1 MHYKY
6 GFCYTTTYIKTILK
20 KQVNRQI
27 QRKKSFKC
35 PKRHTQKKQLSQRCG
50 ISKKQIILD
59 CSLCRTPFYAAV
71 IPRNV
76 GETLGRQ
83 EGTLCNPP
91 LFPQLSQNN
100 VISSV
105 LYSNPGF
112 LIRWKE
118 GLRKEFWNLVSEYWN
133 KGVLRGFF
141 LHFLKINLIYGTEE
155 LDQSWSVAIFYGLKV
170 LSLSSLFTNIVEL
183 RIRPSIF
190 KFEKLF

>member
-35 PKRHTQKKQLSQRCG
+35 PKHHTQKKQLSQRSG

-141 LHFLKINLIYGTEE
+141 FAFLKNKFDLWYRRVGSILECGYILWIESPQFEFFIYKYCGTPN
-155 LDQSWSVAIFYGLKV
+155 K
-170 LSLSSLFTNIVEL
+170 T
-183 RIRPSIF
+183 
-190 KFEKLF
+190 